1 MRRKIVWILAAALM
15 ADAIYVA
22 ANFPAL
28 YERVRMDRMFPALS
42 RYVFEPT
49 PDLVLVGS
57 SMTYRLY
64 EGYFREP
71 VRNLALSGG
80 SPLTGLAIVASY
92 EKLPRTILVETNIIA
107 RPLDR
112 ARLSAFGRNDAEP
125 FKWFRPTRAL
135 ISKVFYWIK
144 YRPEAVDGAA
154 LLQSPPGDHDIAA
167 SISEVEGEYAG
178 DLHDAEMIQNIE
190 TMKDL
195 VHQLERRGCR
205 IMLFEMPFPSPL
217 NASHFA
223 VLARTLTRSAF
234 PDRRWI
240 DIGASERELRWVD
253 ASHLDE
259 RSAVIVARELDRAI
273 KAP

>member
-1 MRRKIVWILAAALM
+1 MRRKFVWVLIAALI
-15 ADAIYVA
+15 ADAVYVA

-57 SMTYRLY
+57 SMTFRLY
-64 EGYFREP
+64 EGYFRTP

-107 RPLDR
+107 RPLDDVLV
-112 ARLSAFGRNDAEP
+112 ARFGRNDGEP
-125 FKWFRPTRAL
+125 FKWFWPTRAL
-135 ISKVFYWIK
+135 ISRVFFWIK
-144 YRPEAVDGAA
+144 YRPEAVDVATP
-154 LLQSPPGDHDIAA
+154 LQSAAEDHDIAA
-167 SISEVEGEYAG
+167 SVSEVAPEYAG
-178 DLHDAEMIQNIE
+178 DLHDAEMIRNIE
-190 TMKDL
+190 TLKDL
-195 VHQLERRGCR
+195 VHRLERRGCR
-205 IMLFEMPFPSPL
+205 IVLFEMPFRPPL

-259 RSAVIVARELDRAI
+259 RSALIVARELDRAI
-273 KAP
+273 TAP